1 MCPKLSFQ
9 SLPPTQI
16 SEEPFL
22 FCSAMKAF
30 NTTRPSQAMNN
41 PGQARMPIIQRDN
54 FESFKQTQGSVSVFE
69 RIFRHPV
76 IIKGLAK

>member
-1 MCPKLSFQ
+1 
-9 SLPPTQI
+9 
-16 SEEPFL
+16 
-22 FCSAMKAF
+22 
-30 NTTRPSQAMNN
+30 MNN